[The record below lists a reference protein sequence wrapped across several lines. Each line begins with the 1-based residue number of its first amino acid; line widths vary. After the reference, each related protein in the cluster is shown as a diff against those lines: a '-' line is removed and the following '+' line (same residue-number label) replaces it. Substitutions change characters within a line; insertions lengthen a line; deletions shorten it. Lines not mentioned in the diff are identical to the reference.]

1 MTLGPEVINHVYIK
15 SFKIPQ
21 EFAGRPQL
29 YMIHSTLKGKG
40 MISSPYN
47 QDFTEHKK
55 FLINTFNKFGGRRS
69 SLEVNCLQIISE
81 TLKDYRNEIDQNFEC
96 VSSQIKNCLSLMTSE
111 NVFNMTFGIGMHD
124 KTRFKPLA
132 DLITENF
139 NSTGVAA
146 AFNFIPITRLF
157 KTYIFKNVLKC
168 SDYLNNLIS
177 EKMKSFNEDIED
189 IDFQI
194 NQATDESNIIECYL
208 KELMNN
214 DKFLSSFPLN
224 NSNTSSSLFN
234 IQSKRLTEK
243 RRSSIA
249 QNPSEKLKSNYK
261 SFSFDHLSSIVQD
274 LFLAGTETMSL
285 TLNWAIIYA
294 AYYPELQ
301 KEISDEIDK
310 VLGSEKLPTESDRLK
325 LPYVEAFINET
336 LRYHC
341 AGPILIPRS
350 TTRDVIFREYHLPE
364 NTFIMVNMWSCMR
377 DPTYWEDADK
387 FEPKRFIDSDG
398 NFKCK
403 NPAMMPFSV
412 GKRACIGES
421 IARLQIFLIFTSL
434 MQKFHFS
441 FASKKDAQNKNL
453 LHGIPG
459 IGLNPPK
466 ISLKLKLR

>member
-1 MTLGPEVINHVYIK
+1 
-15 SFKIPQ
+15 
-21 EFAGRPQL
+21 
-29 YMIHSTLKGKG
+29 MIHSTLKGKGVKISNIQLLFLAFNRHFRFKLKG

-69 SLEVNCLQIISE
+69 SLEVNCLQIIRE
-81 TLKDYRNEIDQNFEC
+81 NLNDYRNEIDHNFEC
-96 VSSQIKNCLSLMTSE
+96 VNTQIKNSLSLMTSE
-111 NVFNMTFGIGMHD
+111 TVFNMTFGIGMHD
-124 KTRFKPLA
+124 KKLFKPLA

-146 AFNFIPITRLF
+146 AFNFIPLARIF
-157 KTYIFKNVLKC
+157 KTYIMKNVVKC
-168 SDYLNNLIS
+168 SEYLNVLIS
-177 EKMKSFNEDIED
+177 EKMNAFNEDID
-189 IDFQI
+189 DSDFEI
-194 NQATDESNIIECYL
+194 KHATDESNIIECYL

-214 DKFLSSFPLN
+214 DKFLCSFPMTN
-224 NSNTSSSLFN
+224 SSSSNLFN

-243 RRSSIA
+243 RRSSIT
-249 QNPSEKLKSNYK
+249 QNPNEKLKSNYK
-261 SFSFDHLSSIVQD
+261 SFSFDHLSSLVQD

-285 TLNWAIIYA
+285 SLNWAIIYA

-301 KEISDEIDK
+301 KEISDEIDR
-310 VLGSEKLPTESDRLK
+310 VLGSEKLPTESDRAK

-350 TTRDVIFREYHLPE
+350 TTKDVIFRDYHLPA
-364 NTFIMVNMWSCMR
+364 NTFVMVNMWSCMR
-377 DPTYWEDADK
+377 DPAYWEDADK

-398 NFKCK
+398 NYKCK
-403 NPAMMPFSV
+403 NLAMMPFSV

-421 IARLQIFLIFTSL
+421 IARLQMFLIFTSL

-441 FASKKDAQNKNL
+441 LASKKDALNKSL
-453 LHGIPG
+453 LLGIPG

-466 ISLKLKLR
+466 ISLKLTLR